1 MWLFNSSTSPMA
13 CGRPL
18 FLETRVLSPR
28 PVVPSSPVRV
38 AICVRRLPIKNS
50 SLNARQRAVAAIV
63 RYMVQANVGAG
74 NSPQKSWTSV
84 GQVRCNGR
92 MLNLPRSTQM
102 PSNHRHLHAF
112 DLRSVVL
119 FTSLTLGGT
128 TAVFAQAAAPS
139 SPDASAQPT
148 LTAKALTPS
157 EVFMRSDVNRD
168 GQLSRAEA
176 ENLPSVSRTV

>member
-1 MWLFNSSTSPMA
+1 
-13 CGRPL
+13 
-18 FLETRVLSPR
+18 
-28 PVVPSSPVRV
+28 
-38 AICVRRLPIKNS
+38 
-50 SLNARQRAVAAIV
+50 
-63 RYMVQANVGAG
+63 
-74 NSPQKSWTSV
+74 
-84 GQVRCNGR
+84 
-92 MLNLPRSTQM
+92 M

-139 SPDASAQPT
+139 TPDASAQPT

-168 GQLSRAEA
+168 GQLSARKPKPAQC
-176 ENLPSVSRTV
+176 VGTV

>member
-1 MWLFNSSTSPMA
+1 
-13 CGRPL
+13 
-18 FLETRVLSPR
+18 
-28 PVVPSSPVRV
+28 
-38 AICVRRLPIKNS
+38 
-50 SLNARQRAVAAIV
+50 
-63 RYMVQANVGAG
+63 
-74 NSPQKSWTSV
+74 
-84 GQVRCNGR
+84 
-92 MLNLPRSTQM
+92 M

-139 SPDASAQPT
+139 T

-176 ENLPSVSRTV
+176 KNLPSVSEQFEQWDRDGNGQISLEEFLLNAQRHE

>member
-1 MWLFNSSTSPMA
+1 
-13 CGRPL
+13 
-18 FLETRVLSPR
+18 
-28 PVVPSSPVRV
+28 
-38 AICVRRLPIKNS
+38 
-50 SLNARQRAVAAIV
+50 
-63 RYMVQANVGAG
+63 
-74 NSPQKSWTSV
+74 
-84 GQVRCNGR
+84 
-92 MLNLPRSTQM
+92 M

-139 SPDASAQPT
+139 TPDASAQPT

-176 ENLPSVSRTV
+176 KNLPSVSEQFAQWDRDGNGQISLEEFLLNAQRHE